1 MKIVRLR
8 RDVGG
13 EEILRFST
21 GGNYFERCPLAQLHT
36 NPSLSR
42 LVGRSMELALTLP
55 LLPFSPLGINIVTV
69 MFRVICLL
77 TALVAVTQARLL
89 HQEEKVAHM
98 RSAVDDQLQGL
109 RDDDGGGVG
118 ADWCADPVKK
128 GKVVFPEPL
137 IGRAQVNFD
146 MYAGYV
152 NVTQADYLY
161 YWYFSAIDQNPNAPL
176 VIWTN
181 GGPGCSSME
190 GATTENGPLNLFDIK
205 ESCEEGGR
213 GADQTCDYTGQL
225 SSNQFAWNN
234 HAHMVYVDQPRFV
247 GNSGGGK
254 GSEGVHSSVDAAQ
267 DFVTFYKGLME
278 IFPEFANKELIIA
291 GESYGGH
298 YIPAFAQALLDENNN
313 NGGSIPF
320 AGAVIGNGCV
330 DDTVQNGDRYVDF
343 AHAQN
348 LIPEDSDPHGQAAA
362 SAEMEKFLGYT
373 PNYYDYR
380 LQSIPCRGC
389 FGYDYNAW
397 SHWFIQVSIIC
408 TITTAS
414 TYTYTY
420 TCPCITTSTDSP
432 PHAHTRVACREG
444 GHAHLRQR
452 RRRRLR
458 GHRRRLH
465 QRISLRPGRHL
476 RLQCC
481 PGKHP

>member
-1 MKIVRLR
+1 
-8 RDVGG
+8 
-13 EEILRFST
+13 
-21 GGNYFERCPLAQLHT
+21 
-36 NPSLSR
+36 
-42 LVGRSMELALTLP
+42 
-55 LLPFSPLGINIVTV
+55 
-69 MFRVICLL
+69 
-77 TALVAVTQARLL
+77 
-89 HQEEKVAHM
+89 M
-98 RSAVDDQLQGL
+98 RSAVDEQLQGL

-118 ADWCADPVKK
+118 ADWCANPVKK

-137 IGRAQVNFD
+137 VGRAQVDFE

-190 GATTENGPLNLFDIK
+190 GATTENGPLSLFDIK

-225 SSNQFAWNN
+225 SSNQYAWNN
-234 HAHMVYVDQPRFV
+234 HAHVVYVDQPRFV

-254 GSEGVHSSVDAAQ
+254 GSQGVHSSVDAAQ

-278 IFPEFANKELIIA
+278 IFPEFADKELIIA

-298 YIPAFAQALLDENNN
+298 YIPAFSQALLDENSK

-320 AGAVIGNGCV
+320 SGAVIGNGCV
-330 DDTVQNGDRYVDF
+330 NDTVQNGDRYVDF

-348 LIPEDSDPHGQAAA
+348 LIPEGSDPHGQAAA

-397 SHWFIQVSIIC
+397 SHWFIQVIRAYMHTYIC
-408 TITTAS
+408 TYITT
-414 TYTYTY
+414 T
-420 TCPCITTSTDSP
+420 TDSP
-432 PHAHTRVACREG
+432 SHTHTHVY
-444 GHAHLRQR
+444 
-452 RRRRLR
+452 
-458 GHRRRLH
+458 
-465 QRISLRPGRHL
+465 I
-476 RLQCC
+476 
-481 PGKHP
+481 